1 MPSLEEYAAQ
11 QAQNPQQAQ
20 EPQQAES
27 SPLDAIA
34 ARNDAEK
41 YHSLMDNLREIVSR
55 DIHPRNILIFMVGAV
70 FGETSA
76 EAETI
81 AEAIKKTKYPG
92 GYDLAMANINNRRKQ
107 LREQQKALEG
117 QLKLVAEAMTTAEA
131 EEREIFKKQTAE
143 SVQNSA
149 MVDLLTFF
157 KGIDGRASLLQ
168 EMKALYQ
175 KHREKPAAMGLLYG
189 SMTEIARRESAAGQL
204 DLVQQQEF
212 IDLKA
217 QVLAAAEGRNP

>member
-1 MPSLEEYAAQ
+1 MPTLEEYAAQ
-11 QAQNPQQAQ
+11 QAQNTQQAQ
-20 EPQQAES
+20 EPQQAQ
-27 SPLDAIA
+27 PLNNLA
-34 ARNDAEK
+34 ARIDAEK
-41 YHSLMDNLREIVSR
+41 YHSLMDSLREIVLR
-55 DIHPRNILIFMVGAV
+55 DIHPRNVLTNMVGAV
-70 FGETSA
+70 FGESSA
-76 EAETI
+76 EAAAI
-81 AEAIKKTKYPG
+81 AESIKQVKYPG
-92 GYDLAMANINNRRKQ
+92 AYDLAIANINNRRKQ

-117 QLKLVAEAMTTAEA
+117 QLKLVAEGITTADA
-131 EEREIFKKQTAE
+131 EEREIFSKRNEEYTQDG
-143 SVQNSA
+143 A

-175 KHREKPAAMGLLYG
+175 KHREHPAAMGLLYG